1 MLLVTIVVSYASDR
15 DLTHESSGM
24 VEKSI
29 HDIEECELLM
39 EVMVTRVVTWNIVGC
54 WVLRLM
60 WWVNVWER
68 GWIEI
73 SIDRKDER
81 GIICMYNCC

>member
-15 DLTHESSGM
+15 DLTHERSGM
-24 VEKSI
+24 IGKSI

-39 EVMVTRVVTWNIVGC
+39 TVMVATIVTWDIVGC

-60 WWVNVWER
+60 WWVNVRER
-68 GWIEI
+68 E
-73 SIDRKDER
+73 
-81 GIICMYNCC
+81 